1 MRSLHVSGYMYIPYF
16 PSYVNVFIKQ
26 GTLLFLVCIVRDTV
40 SSQAFYTRECFIT
53 CYAFKGSFFCMFN
66 FVLTQFSCISA
77 FVFTFLSVCLCNLW
91 LLNEPGWVND
101 FAQTAQVKS
110 ILPGKKLWVVRLD
123 LRPNVFSQIVHLCWF
138 SLVWVKLC
146 LVRWSYYLRIYKGHT
161 CAVSFVC
168 G

>member
-1 MRSLHVSGYMYIPYF
+1 M
-16 PSYVNVFIKQ
+16 
-26 GTLLFLVCIVRDTV
+26 FLVCIVRDTV

-53 CYAFKGSFFCMFN
+53 CYAFKGFFFCMFN

-123 LRPNVFSQIVHLCWF
+123 LRPNFFSQIVHLCWF

-146 LVRWSYYLRIYKGHT
+146 LVRWSFLLLKNLQRSHVCSFICVWVVVLWCLSWFGLVNDFGHN
-161 CAVSFVC
+161 VQL
-168 G
+168 